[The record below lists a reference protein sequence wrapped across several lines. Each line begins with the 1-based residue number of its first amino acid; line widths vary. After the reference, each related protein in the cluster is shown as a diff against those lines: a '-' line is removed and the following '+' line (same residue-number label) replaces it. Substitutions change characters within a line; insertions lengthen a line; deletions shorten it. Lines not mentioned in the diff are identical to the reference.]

1 VRTGRL
7 GLIFDP
13 REDLAFEMA
22 YRAVD
27 RIERVRHD
35 EKLLE
40 SIDPTTT
47 SPAATAAERRAGRP
61 AARSANAA

>member
-1 VRTGRL
+1 MRTGRL

-27 RIERVRHD
+27 RIERVRYD
-35 EKLLE
+35 EKLRE
-40 SIDPTTT
+40 NIDAYDHLGG
-47 SPAATAAERRAGRP
+47 SYGR
-61 AARSANAA
+61 